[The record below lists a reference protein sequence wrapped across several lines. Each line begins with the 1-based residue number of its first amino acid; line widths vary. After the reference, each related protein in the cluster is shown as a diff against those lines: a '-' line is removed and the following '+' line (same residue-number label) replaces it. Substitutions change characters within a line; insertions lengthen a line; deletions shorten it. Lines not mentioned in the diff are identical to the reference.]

1 MKVEDAGEA
10 FLQFL
15 ITEKGDLF
23 QTKEAYRYDLCEFFE
38 GKANADVEDLEEK
51 DLEEYVKKL
60 SKKGLETSSII
71 RKATTVRVFFGFL
84 NLQNYCHI
92 SLLGFRLPKPERK
105 LPHVLT
111 YEEVDRLLA
120 QPNLESFVG
129 IRERCILEILYGSGL
144 RVSEAVNLRIENLNL
159 NSNYIKV
166 KGKGQKERVLPIGEV
181 EKRFIL
187 KYIHAFKDKNGRRP
201 EKYLFETKDK
211 KTLNRSTINKIIDQL
226 GKAAGIEK
234 KVTPHTLRHS
244 FATHLLE
251 NGAPLREVQELL
263 GHTNVETTQI
273 YTNLSQKK
281 IIQTYDELM
290 DK

>member
-38 GKANADVEDLEEK
+38 GKANADVEGLEEK

-84 NLQNYCHI
+84 NLQNFCHI

-120 QPNLESFVG
+120 QPDLESFVG
-129 IRERCILEILYGSGL
+129 IRERCLLEILYGSGL

-181 EKRFIL
+181 EKRCIL
-187 KYIHAFKDKNGRRP
+187 KYIHAFKEKNGRRP

-226 GKAAGIEK
+226 AKAAGIEK